1 MSLLAGHRLAVIDVE
16 TTGWS
21 PSEGHS
27 MIEVGRV
34 TLEDGRIADEWS
46 ALIGPRRP
54 IPPDAVRVHGITEAM
69 LEGAPDPRD
78 VARALSASCRD
89 VTLVFHNAA
98 FDLSFCRP
106 LLAAAGEPPLH
117 NPVVDTLGL
126 ARGLFGAGE
135 NALGEL
141 AARLGLPDE
150 RRHRALGDA
159 RTTARVL
166 LALAPRWEAERG
178 IRSLAELAAAS
189 QDALRPA
196 PRRPAPAVLV
206 G

>member
-1 MSLLAGHRLAVIDVE
+1 
-16 TTGWS
+16 
-21 PSEGHS
+21 
-27 MIEVGRV
+27 
-34 TLEDGRIADEWS
+34 
-46 ALIGPRRP
+46 
-54 IPPDAVRVHGITEAM
+54 
-69 LEGAPDPRD
+69 
-78 VARALSASCRD
+78 
-89 VTLVFHNAA
+89 
-98 FDLSFCRP
+98 
-106 LLAAAGEPPLH
+106 
-117 NPVVDTLGL
+117 VDTLGL